1 MVIQKGGEK
10 FVTKGKADIGAKES
24 RNKNP
29 HVRRGY
35 PVAGDLLPENRHDKG
50 GCDSSRDS

>member
-29 HVRRGY
+29 YVRRGY